1 LEIDGERVSF
11 GFNASNPQFWT
22 STGYVYF
29 TDDYSNAEIVTGS
42 WAIDSMKCIP
52 EKYRKYADEMIAVM
66 NDNVTA
72 PCCGGCI

>member
-1 LEIDGERVSF
+1 
-11 GFNASNPQFWT
+11 
-22 STGYVYF
+22 VYF